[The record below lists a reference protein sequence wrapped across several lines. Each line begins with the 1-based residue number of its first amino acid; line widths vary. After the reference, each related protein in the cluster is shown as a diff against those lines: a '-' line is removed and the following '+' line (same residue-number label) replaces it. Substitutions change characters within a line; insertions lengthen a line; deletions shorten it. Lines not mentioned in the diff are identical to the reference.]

1 MDRYSLEWAS
11 LHIDSLIDKMGS
23 DYFPIKIKL
32 ERFITMTFD
41 FIRENTQY
49 LEANQE
55 ISDDLKTLLI
65 RFKSGLVKDDE
76 SHSSNVWNVPEP
88 ADYCRLVSIVPII
101 HDSVT
106 GHDMIKAKEV
116 KIIKEGQTTA
126 YNRDP
131 FRLPTAEYPSV
142 QRIANMFKIDVGE
155 DTTIYHKALLAYV
168 KNPTFAT
175 INDQQQRI
183 VNLPNIAIEKICLN
197 TADSLRITTG
207 DVTSAPNVQYNSSF
221 GKKGK

>member
-32 ERFITMTFD
+32 ERFITMTYD

-76 SHSSNVWNVPEP
+76 IHSSNVWNVPEP
-88 ADYCRLVSIVPII
+88 ADYCRLVSIVPMVY
-101 HDSVT
+101 DDVT
-106 GHDMIKAKEV
+106 KHDMVKAKDV
-116 KIIKEGQTTA
+116 KIIKEGQANA

-131 FRLPTAEYPSV
+131 FREATAEYPSV
-142 QRIANMFKIDVGE
+142 QRIANMFKIDVGR
-155 DTTIYHKALLAYV
+155 DTTIYNKALLAYI
-168 KNPTFAT
+168 KEPTFAKISNT
-175 INDQQQRI
+175 QERI

-207 DVTSAPNVQYNSSF
+207 DATSAPNVQYNSSF